1 MQELSSAGTT
11 SVFLSLRPTTQCYK
25 LQQPIEQRNPT
36 QLMRLFICRS
46 APMSLLPLT
55 WWDSGDRCNQI
66 HKQSWI
72 FPSMLP
78 PSERSPGE
86 DKISLIFHRPDD
98 FWSFTTQ
105 TVFYLSPPG
114 WFFIFHH
121 PDDLLY
127 LTPGWF
133 FNFHPDDFWFFTTR
147 MIFGTWKPPSEVVPQ
162 PATTTSESSKESA
175 LFLRFPFKIQA
186 I

>member
-1 MQELSSAGTT
+1 MQEHSFAGAT
-11 SVFLSLRPTTQCYK
+11 SVFLSLRPTTKCYNS
-25 LQQPIEQRNPT
+25 QQPIEQRNPT

-86 DKISLIFHRPDD
+86 ETVFSLIFHRPDD
-98 FWSFTTQ
+98 FWSFTTR
-105 TVFYLSPPG
+105 TVFDLSPLG
-114 WFFIFHH
+114 WFGHLKAALRSGSPTSNHH
-121 PDDLLY
+121 
-127 LTPGWF
+127 
-133 FNFHPDDFWFFTTR
+133 
-147 MIFGTWKPPSEVVPQ
+147 
-162 PATTTSESSKESA
+162 
-175 LFLRFPFKIQA
+175 LRVLKRVRPLPEISV
-186 I
+186 

>member
-1 MQELSSAGTT
+1 MMQELSSAGTT
-11 SVFLSLRPTTQCYK
+11 SVFLSLRPTMQCYK

-46 APMSLLPLT
+46 TPMSLLPLT

-66 HKQSWI
+66 HMQSWI

-86 DKISLIFHRPDD
+86 DKISLIFHRLDD
-98 FWSFTTQ
+98 FWSFNTRMFFDHSQ
-105 TVFYLSPPG
+105 PG
-114 WFFIFHH
+114 WF
-121 PDDLLY
+121 LS
-127 LTPGWF
+127 
-133 FNFHPDDFWFFTTR
+133 FTTR

-175 LFLRFPFKIQA
+175 LFLRFPF
-186 I
+186 